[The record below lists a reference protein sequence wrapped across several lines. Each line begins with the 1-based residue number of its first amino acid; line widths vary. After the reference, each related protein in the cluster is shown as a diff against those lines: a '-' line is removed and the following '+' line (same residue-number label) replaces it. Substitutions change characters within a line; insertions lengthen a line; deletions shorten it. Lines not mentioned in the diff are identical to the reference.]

1 VSAGIKLIAR
11 TTASS
16 GQTHCALCGEPFE
29 LLHNVATLVV
39 DDTPRGYVCQGCV
52 IDGPARVAVK
62 IRARAGQLHD
72 LAKRLRAAFTN
83 GMWAALIQATN
94 ERASYW
100 DALAERVEKLENW
113 TVEQS

>member
-1 VSAGIKLIAR
+1 MSNGIKLIAR

-29 LLHNVATLVV
+29 LLHAVATLVE
-39 DDTPRGYVCQGCV
+39 DDTPRGYVCQGCL
-52 IDGPARVAVK
+52 IDGPRRVALK

-72 LAKRLRAAFTN
+72 LAKRLQAAFPD
-83 GMWAALIQATN
+83 GLWASLIQATQ
-94 ERASYW
+94 ERASHW
-100 DALAERVEKLENW
+100 DALAERVEELAEW

>member
-1 VSAGIKLIAR
+1 VSEGIKLIAR

-39 DDTPRGYVCQGCV
+39 DETPRGYVCQSCLS
-52 IDGPARVAVK
+52 DGPRRVALK

-72 LAKRLRAAFTN
+72 LANRLQATFTN
-83 GMWAALIQATN
+83 GTWAALIQATN

-100 DALAERVEKLENW
+100 DALAERVEKLAEW